1 MPKCM
6 LANNNKLLQLF
17 KLKTSQKTN
26 DKLGGKYHSSQK
38 ANLSNNKGLQDID
51 KKKAHN
57 PTEKWAKD
65 TYIGSLKKKGNTNHR

>member
-1 MPKCM
+1 M
-6 LANNNKLLQLF
+6 
-17 KLKTSQKTN
+17 TN
-26 DKLGGKYHSSQK
+26 QGENTYHSSQK

-65 TYIGSLKKKGNTNHR
+65 TYIGSFKKKEIQITVKYIKKMPNFTF